1 MKSEAS
7 LDKIEEK
14 YKLPRWAI
22 FVMLLA
28 LISVSCVCGTENL
41 PDFITN
47 LIEKEGAQ
55 EPSQSGTTG
64 ADVLF
69 SDDFSDP
76 NSGWEVAD
84 YDSGSV
90 GYTQGKY
97 FVTST
102 QPGSA
107 MWGVAGKNYADV
119 MIEVDATQVSAPS
132 NSNNDYGIM
141 CRLDFSGNGYTF
153 NISGDG
159 FYSIQKMVD
168 NGFVDLVEWAESDK
182 IRTGN
187 ATNHIVAVCNGQSL
201 SLSVNGAKLAE
212 VNDSTYT
219 TGDIGLA
226 ATTYE
231 TQSTEIQFDNIVVRK
246 P

>member
-1 MKSEAS
+1 MKSEISMDTAQT
-7 LDKIEEK
+7 KH
-14 YKLPRWAI
+14 KLPRWTI

-28 LISVSCVCGTENL
+28 LVSVSCVCGTENL

-47 LIEKEGAQ
+47 LIDKEGEQ
-55 EPSQSGTTG
+55 EPSQSETTNEG
-64 ADVLF
+64 VLF

-76 NSGWEVAD
+76 ASGWEVAD
-84 YDSGSV
+84 YDTGSV

-102 QPGSA
+102 EPGSA

-141 CRLDFSGNGYTF
+141 CRLDFAGNGYTF

-168 NGFVDLVEWAESDK
+168 NEFVDLVEWAESNK

-187 ATNHIVAVCNGQSL
+187 ATNHIVAICHGQTL
-201 SLSVNGAKLAE
+201 ALFVNGTKLAE

-231 TQSTEIQFDNIVVRK
+231 TQSTEIQFDNIIVRK